1 MFPQF
6 AFDVDQLP
14 LAFVWRMS
22 SLVPQTLYP
31 GYDFTHHY
39 SDVGGF
45 RMHYLDEGRGQTVV
59 MLHGNPNWSFYYRN
73 LVVALRDKYRCLVP
87 DHIGCGLSDKPGD
100 ENYEYSLARRTS
112 DLERWLENLDAT
124 QDLTLVV
131 HDWGGMI
138 GMAYATKFPERIRRL
153 VVLNTGAFHL
163 PESKPVPWQLKMA
176 RGLLGAVLVR
186 GFNTFSRGAVQ
197 SCVTRRPMSADVG
210 RAYCAPYNSWANRI
224 AVHRFVQ
231 DIPLKPGDRG
241 YDLVSQVAD
250 GLGRLKEVPML
261 IGWGDRDFVFD
272 EHFLNEW
279 LRRFPDAEL
288 HRYAD
293 CGHYILE
300 DAAEELIPQIRTFLD
315 SHPI

>member
-1 MFPQF
+1 MW
-6 AFDVDQLP
+6 
-14 LAFVWRMS
+14 FVSFVVQPS
-22 SLVPQTLYP
+22 SLP

-39 SDVGGF
+39 ADVGGF

-59 MLHGNPNWSFYYRN
+59 MLHGNPNWSYYYRN
-73 LVVALRDKYRCLVP
+73 LVTALRDSYRCLVP
-87 DHIGCGLSDKPGD
+87 DHIGCGLSDKPSD
-100 ENYEYSLARRTS
+100 DRYEYSLARRVS
-112 DLERWLENLDAT
+112 DLELWLDKLDAAR
-124 QDLTLVV
+124 DLTLVV

-163 PESKPVPWQLKMA
+163 PQTKPVPWQLKLA
-176 RGLLGAVLVR
+176 RGFLGALLVR
-186 GFNTFSRGAVQ
+186 GFSAFSRGAVR
-197 SCVTRRPMSADVG
+197 SCVTRRRMPAEVG
-210 RAYCAPYNSWANRI
+210 RAYCAPYDSWAHRI

-250 GLGRLKEVPML
+250 TLDRLKDVPML

-272 EHFLNEW
+272 GHFLEEW

-300 DAAEELIPQIRTFLD
+300 DAGDELIPLIRTFLD
-315 SHPI
+315 SHSI